1 MRRRLSYPPP
11 REVVPSTKE
20 VRRENNKLASV
31 TFRTQR
37 SWSTLVIQ
45 PRAGGCLDGL
55 GDLGK
60 QCSAS
65 IEVRGRP
72 ATQAGCRGPQP
83 AAHSVYRLGSTG

>member
-72 ATQAGCRGPQP
+72 ATQAG
-83 AAHSVYRLGSTG
+83 